1 MRRSMLFIPGNT
13 PNLLMNGDVLG
24 ADSIILDL
32 EDAVSPAEKDS
43 ARILVRNALKSLH
56 YKGCE
61 IIIRIN
67 PVETDYW
74 MKDLDEI
81 IPLKPNMIMPPKVS
95 GAQDV
100 KTVSEY
106 IAKLEEKCGFEKN
119 TVKLIPLIETAMGVE
134 NAFQIAS
141 ADERVAA
148 MFLGVY
154 TSVLTAISDLNIPL
168 LLPVGVGVL
177 LGIFFGAKGI
187 NWCMKPYEQQ
197 TYFAILGLIAG
208 SVPPILLNAGFTPG
222 VQTVVSLFTLAAGAA
237 IAWWMGK
244 LEN

>member
-148 MFLGVY
+148 MFLGGED
-154 TSVLTAISDLNIPL
+154 LTADLRCKTVCRRQLCKEPGL
-168 LLPVGVGVL
+168 LRQSIHLS
-177 LGIFFGAKGI
+177 KTRRRH
-187 NWCMKPYEQQ
+187 QR
-197 TYFAILGLIAG
+197 GLQPNTGRDRLCA
-208 SVPPILLNAGFTPG
+208 
-222 VQTVVSLFTLAAGAA
+222 
-237 IAWWMGK
+237 
-244 LEN
+244 